1 MLKRLDTCYKLVIV
15 SLILTISV
23 SMGDTVTL
31 VVELGLSGLL
41 SYYIQVELC
50 HTVLVTKMYMF
61 PMYGVT
67 MVQSS

>member
-1 MLKRLDTCYKLVIV
+1 
-15 SLILTISV
+15 
-23 SMGDTVTL
+23 MGDTVTL

-50 HTVLVTKMYMF
+50 HTVLVTKMYLF